1 MRIRRLPQLLVLLV
15 LGFRT
20 HQLTAQ
26 SLNVRLDGDQLKI
39 GAPQLRLLTGDAL
52 QRLRDG
58 ASVTYVFET
67 VITSG
72 RNGDRLAQA
81 TFRFVFSYDLWE
93 EKYAVTRVG
102 SPPRSVS
109 HLSAPGAE
117 AWCLDL
123 IRVPLAGISAQTP
136 FWVSLE
142 YRTEEP
148 QRPAD
153 NGDNSGFTLG
163 SLIDIFS
170 RRTLKQE
177 ARGSRD
183 AGPFRL
189 ADLRR
194 GH

>member
-26 SLNVRLDGDQLKI
+26 SLNVRLEGDQLKI
-39 GAPQLRLLTGDAL
+39 VAPQLRLLTGEAL

-58 ASVTYVFET
+58 ASVTYVLET

-109 HLSAPGAE
+109 HLSASSAE

-123 IRVPLAGISAQTP
+123 IRVPIAGISAQTP

-148 QRPAD
+148 QRPPD

-163 SLIDIFS
+163 GLIDIFS

-177 ARGSRD
+177 SRGSRE

-189 ADLRR
+189 VDLRR

>member
-26 SLNVRLDGDQLKI
+26 SLNVRLEADQLKI
-39 GAPQLRLLTGDAL
+39 VAPQLRLLTGEAL

-58 ASVTYVFET
+58 ASVTYVLET

-123 IRVPLAGISAQTP
+123 IRVPIAGISAQTP
-136 FWVSLE
+136 FWVSLG

-153 NGDNSGFTLG
+153 NGDNSGLEIWRSRGLRPSAFLR
-163 SLIDIFS
+163 SL
-170 RRTLKQE
+170 
-177 ARGSRD
+177 A
-183 AGPFRL
+183 AGKL
-189 ADLRR
+189 
-194 GH
+194 